1 MTKVDRACM
10 AVSLEVR
17 APILDHRV
25 IELAWRLP
33 ESFKVRDG
41 IGKWV
46 LRQVLYR
53 YVPRELV
60 DREKMGFS
68 VPIGAWLRG
77 PLRDWAESL
86 LGPAK
91 LPADDLLAAVPIQ
104 RAWRRLTRGDDNA
117 ALGMWAVL
125 MFQQWRTRWAA

>member
-1 MTKVDRACM
+1 M
-10 AVSLEVR
+10 LEGPH
-17 APILDHRV
+17 ARV
-25 IELAWRLP
+25 AG
-33 ESFKVRDG
+33 G
-41 IGKWV
+41 IDV
-46 LRQVLYR
+46 HQLQDL
-53 YVPRELV
+53 
-60 DREKMGFS
+60 
-68 VPIGAWLRG
+68 
-77 PLRDWAESL
+77 L